1 MSKKHT
7 IYIIYILNFLLA
19 FSIAI
24 PAYVNSTFLKEYT
37 TEKFVGIIFTAGSF
51 LTLIVFANISRV
63 LRILTN
69 YRMMI
74 FLLLLQIILLLTL
87 SSSNTLLIIAPIFI
101 LYWTVIPLLRFNL
114 DIFLE
119 SQSTDETTG
128 STRGAFLTSAN
139 IAWVFAPAI
148 AGFILTN
155 GDYWKIYL
163 TASLFILPIFY
174 LTRTKLKGFQDPK
187 YDKVPFWSTL
197 REIYQR
203 KNVFKI
209 FMANILLW
217 FFYSWMVIYIPI
229 YLHEYM
235 GFEWSQLGI
244 MFTIMLLPFALFQ
257 FPVGRLADTKWG
269 EKEFLTFGFIVM
281 AITVSIL
288 PFITSTNFW
297 IWALALFATRI
308 GASIVEIMT
317 ETYFFKKIDGT
328 DAHILG
334 IFRNNRSIAYIIAPL
349 IASVFLFFFDLK
361 YLFLLLGVIMLLGLK
376 YSLTIKDTR

>member
-7 IYIIYILNFLLA
+7 LYTIYILNFLLA
-19 FSIAI
+19 FSIGI

-37 TEKFVGIIFTAGSF
+37 TEKFVGIIFTVGSL
-51 LTLIVFANISRV
+51 LTLIAFANISRV
-63 LRILTN
+63 LRIVSN
-69 YRMMI
+69 YKMMI
-74 FLLLLQIILLLTL
+74 FLLVVQFILLLTL
-87 SSSNTLLIIAPIFI
+87 SSSNTLFIIAPIFI
-101 LYWTVIPLLRFNL
+101 LYWTVIPILRFNL

-119 SQSTDETTG
+119 NKSTDETTG
-128 STRGAFLTSAN
+128 SIRGLFLTSAN

-163 TASLFILPIFY
+163 VSSLFILPILY
-174 LTRTKLKGFQDPK
+174 LTRRGLKDFQDPE
-187 YDKVPFWSTL
+187 YDKVPFWHTL
-197 REIYQR
+197 RDIYRR

-209 FMANILLW
+209 FMANMLLW
-217 FFYSWMVIYIPI
+217 FFYSWMVIYTPI

-235 GFEWSQLGI
+235 GFKWSQLGL
-244 MFTIMLLPFALFQ
+244 MFTIMLLPFVLFQ
-257 FPVGRLADTKWG
+257 YPIGKLADTKWG

-297 IWALALFATRI
+297 VWALALFATRI

-334 IFRNNRSIAYIIAPL
+334 IFRNNRSIAYIIAPI
-349 IASVFLFFFDLK
+349 IASFFLFFFDLK